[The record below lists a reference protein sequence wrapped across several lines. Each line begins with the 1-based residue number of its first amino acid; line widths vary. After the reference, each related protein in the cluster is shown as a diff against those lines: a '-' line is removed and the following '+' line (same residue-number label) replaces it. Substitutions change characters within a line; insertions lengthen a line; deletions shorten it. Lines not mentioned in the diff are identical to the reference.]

1 MPPGL
6 KDRPVGSGSRHRTAP
21 PQGSRAGWW
30 PLGRRVARPAAV
42 DPPSDEQ
49 RRRPLLSLSP
59 DDPRRSRLLPRGAL
73 LGLGGV
79 CLVVLAIVF
88 PGEGLVRLIERTGN
102 HALAIDYLQNL
113 LRLHPGDA
121 RLLTLLAER
130 YLAIGEV
137 RRAWQVLQ
145 QVAGPQA
152 EALRERVAVA
162 SWRAA
167 RDAGQTQ
174 EAAYWHAIVLER
186 ALSRRPASAAEWIG
200 TLELLHELGA
210 FDRSGAL
217 LAEADARGRSAP
229 LQAED
234 LARRLLALAQ
244 PRAAAQLLTAAAQAS
259 DGLRQRALWRAAAA
273 AWLSAGDA
281 VQAYRVAAGGLGAP
295 APVDTADAWLLA
307 RLAVAAG
314 QPVDAAQWLRRALG
328 MDATGT
334 LEGSARLDTRGLDEA
349 WRVFAAAGDLDAA
362 LQVSALA
369 RRLDAASTVWAER
382 HARVL
387 EWAGRPREAL
397 PLWVQ
402 LMRGPLAREAQGRVQ
417 ALAPG
422 LLEWDA
428 MIAYWRTRAAAG
440 AMPFADWTAYITL
453 LRQQGRTAEAIE
465 VARRAVRQHPGL
477 LRVLAQLLWAEA
489 QVDEAL
495 ATYEEAARKG
505 LLDAAARL
513 EGAGAML
520 AAVRLED
527 AARLLAPDPEAG
539 TPAEV
544 RETYLELRAD
554 LAWELGDDRRA
565 WRDYAALYALKG
577 EGEDAMAE
585 FRAQRL
591 LALTRRLQGN
601 SAALRLAP
609 SLWSHRASAG
619 LAELWLDVI
628 AQQPSTSSLLE
639 WERAMAASPVGAQL
653 QRRPAVVQ
661 RQAALWRGL
670 GHMEAALR
678 LLRRARALAPQN
690 VPILIDWVSLLLE
703 RQMLEELH
711 ATLAREAGRLERDPE
726 GALVLAEAARE
737 LGQTAW
743 AAKLMRAQYARREH
757 DPLWL
762 ASYADLLE
770 QVGQRG
776 PAQRARQRAWDL
788 LVRASAA
795 PAGARPR
802 AGQEL
807 ARLLLQLRLAPGR
820 ATEAEQRALVRD
832 LRERL
837 REGGLEPASETL
849 ADAAIVNWL
858 LALDFDS
865 WADWWLA
872 RRAVAG
878 SIGAG
883 QRLLRALAR
892 GERETVREQWR
903 EGSASLTAEDRA
915 EALWLVGERETSL
928 AESARIVERSAAR
941 EDDPDRLR
949 AFASLHTE
957 RQRERTHR
965 AELGLQD
972 ERLGGLDL
980 RRTGATVHLA
990 LGERLGLTA
999 HGLRE
1004 RLARRGGSTLA
1015 PLPSGQTLAGVALT
1029 WQAGERARLSAGM
1042 QRHGVGEQTSAVQV
1056 EGRYQLTDAYRLG
1069 LSAAYDAAAGDTDL
1083 LRLAARRD
1091 RLALQWEGVHGRLYG
1106 TATATA
1112 ARYRTDRGSRL
1123 GRTTELRAEAGYWLR
1138 RAEPVL
1144 TVRGFASWRDEHAD
1158 DIPRPELGRWVA
1170 SGEAL
1175 SGAQVL
1181 PASQAEFGL
1190 GVRWGLADGL
1200 PSRRWW
1206 PQVEVTLARS
1216 SRTGFTPAASIAWR
1230 GPVAGDDEL
1239 EFSVQRSQSDTGPGQ
1254 QVRLQYRRWFGR

>member
-1 MPPGL
+1 
-6 KDRPVGSGSRHRTAP
+6 
-21 PQGSRAGWW
+21 
-30 PLGRRVARPAAV
+30 
-42 DPPSDEQ
+42 
-49 RRRPLLSLSP
+49 
-59 DDPRRSRLLPRGAL
+59 
-73 LGLGGV
+73 
-79 CLVVLAIVF
+79 
-88 PGEGLVRLIERTGN
+88 
-102 HALAIDYLQNL
+102 
-113 LRLHPGDA
+113 
-121 RLLTLLAER
+121 
-130 YLAIGEV
+130 
-137 RRAWQVLQ
+137 
-145 QVAGPQA
+145 
-152 EALRERVAVA
+152 
-162 SWRAA
+162 
-167 RDAGQTQ
+167 
-174 EAAYWHAIVLER
+174 
-186 ALSRRPASAAEWIG
+186 
-200 TLELLHELGA
+200 
-210 FDRSGAL
+210 
-217 LAEADARGRSAP
+217 
-229 LQAED
+229 
-234 LARRLLALAQ
+234 
-244 PRAAAQLLTAAAQAS
+244 
-259 DGLRQRALWRAAAA
+259 
-273 AWLSAGDA
+273 
-281 VQAYRVAAGGLGAP
+281 
-295 APVDTADAWLLA
+295 
-307 RLAVAAG
+307 
-314 QPVDAAQWLRRALG
+314 
-328 MDATGT
+328 
-334 LEGSARLDTRGLDEA
+334 
-349 WRVFAAAGDLDAA
+349 
-362 LQVSALA
+362 
-369 RRLDAASTVWAER
+369 
-382 HARVL
+382 
-387 EWAGRPREAL
+387 
-397 PLWVQ
+397 
-402 LMRGPLAREAQGRVQ
+402 
-417 ALAPG
+417 
-422 LLEWDA
+422 
-428 MIAYWRTRAAAG
+428 
-440 AMPFADWTAYITL
+440 
-453 LRQQGRTAEAIE
+453 
-465 VARRAVRQHPGL
+465 
-477 LRVLAQLLWAEA
+477 
-489 QVDEAL
+489 
-495 ATYEEAARKG
+495 
-505 LLDAAARL
+505 
-513 EGAGAML
+513 
-520 AAVRLED
+520 
-527 AARLLAPDPEAG
+527 
-539 TPAEV
+539 
-544 RETYLELRAD
+544 
-554 LAWELGDDRRA
+554 
-565 WRDYAALYALKG
+565 
-577 EGEDAMAE
+577 
-585 FRAQRL
+585 
-591 LALTRRLQGN
+591 
-601 SAALRLAP
+601 
-609 SLWSHRASAG
+609 
-619 LAELWLDVI
+619 
-628 AQQPSTSSLLE
+628 
-639 WERAMAASPVGAQL
+639 
-653 QRRPAVVQ
+653 
-661 RQAALWRGL
+661 
-670 GHMEAALR
+670 
-678 LLRRARALAPQN
+678 
-690 VPILIDWVSLLLE
+690 
-703 RQMLEELH
+703 MLEELH

-807 ARLLLQLRLAPGR
+807 ARLLLQLHLAPGR

-878 SIGAG
+878 AIGAG

-1091 RLALQWEGVHGRLYG
+1091 HLALQWEGVHGRLYG

-1181 PASQAEFGL
+1181 PGSQAKFGL